1 MGNPEVVRMAAI
13 ILGVFGFIVI
23 GLAIG
28 AWMAKLEKRNEK

>member
-13 ILGVFGFIVI
+13 ILGAVGFIVI

-28 AWMAKLEKRNEK
+28 AWMAKLDNRR